1 MSSTTNENWRLIHL
15 KLIFFFYKLR
25 PFDCGATTSCDGGRL
40 AHLRSNSTCV
50 CGERAVQRHGSDA
63 VHVAHGIAMQMPIGP
78 ISPCSC
84 QPTDDGRW
92 QLCIDHRLLES
103 RTGRQ
108 SDAGHRRQ
116 HSAHD
121 SPGRSRPRWK
131 LTNVNCRRIT
141 AVRDA
146 LLSFSRPECDQI
158 CRLHRPVAQR

>member
-1 MSSTTNENWRLIHL
+1 MILISESNNKIIKYFKTEITLSTLWLQ
-15 KLIFFFYKLR
+15 
-25 PFDCGATTSCDGGRL
+25 
-40 AHLRSNSTCV
+40 V
-50 CGERAVQRHGSDA
+50 
-63 VHVAHGIAMQMPIGP
+63 
-78 ISPCSC
+78 
-84 QPTDDGRW
+84 

-146 LLSFSRPECDQI
+146 LLSFSSPECDQI
-158 CRLHRPVAQR
+158 CRLHRPVAQK